1 MAHFEHASVLPTTPE
16 ALYDW
21 HARPGAL
28 TRLSPPWQTV
38 QRLSPEEPLHEDQQV
53 RLRIF
58 MGPVPVPWVARHRDL
73 QRPLGF
79 TDDQVAGPFASW
91 VHTHRFEAAP
101 EGARLTDRLD
111 FRFRGGAPAE
121 ALGSRFVQP
130 MLQRMFRYRHQVT
143 ADDLQRHARWA
154 DRPRLKVAVTGATGL
169 LGRQLCA
176 LLSTGGHQVLKLTRR
191 PNASDEAGWDPRQ
204 GTIDRAALEGVDAV
218 VHLAGETIAGR
229 WTRQKKHEIMRSRT
243 AGTGLLVRAL
253 AALQRPPRTLVSSSA
268 VGYYGDRGAE
278 PLTEDSPPGKGF
290 LADVCREW
298 EAATAP
304 AAQHGLRT
312 VLVRTG
318 VVLTPAGG
326 ALKAMLPAFLAGAG
340 GPVGNGRQYLS
351 WISLDDLIGVLHH
364 ALMDE
369 GLQGPVNGVAGA
381 VTSRDFAR
389 TLGRVVGRPAFLPLP
404 ALVIRMV
411 LGEMG
416 QALLLDG
423 AHVVP
428 QKLAQREFRFMQP
441 TLEAALRHELG
452 R

>member
-1 MAHFEHASVLPTTPE
+1 MAHFEHASLLPTTPE
-16 ALYDW
+16 ELYDW
-21 HARPGAL
+21 HVRPGAL

-38 QRLSPEEPLHEDQQV
+38 QRLSPEESLHEEQRV

-79 TDDQVAGPFASW
+79 TDDQVVGPFASW
-91 VHTHRFEAAP
+91 VHTHRFEPAP
-101 EGARLTDRLD
+101 EGARLRDRLEY
-111 FRFRGGAPAE
+111 RFRGGAPAE
-121 ALGSRFVQP
+121 RVGDRFLQP
-130 MLQRMFRYRHQVT
+130 MLRRMFRYRHDVT
-143 ADDLQRHARWA
+143 AQDLQRHARWA

-169 LGRQLCA
+169 IGRQLCA
-176 LLSTGGHQVLKLTRR
+176 LLTTGGHEVLKFTRK
-191 PNASDEAGWDPRQ
+191 PKGSDEAGWDPRQ
-204 GTIDRAALEGVDAV
+204 GTLDAGALAGVDAV

-229 WTRQKKHEIMRSRT
+229 WTLQKKHEIMRSRT
-243 AGTGLLVRAL
+243 AGTGLLARAL
-253 AALQRPPRTLVSSSA
+253 TAVSNGPRTLVSSSA
-268 VGYYGDRGAE
+268 IGYYGDRGAE

-304 AAQHGLRT
+304 ASQAGVRT

-318 VVLTPAGG
+318 VVLSPAGG
-326 ALKAMLPAFLAGAG
+326 ALKAMLPAFLAGVG
-340 GPVGNGRQYLS
+340 GPVGNGRQYWS
-351 WISLDDLIGVLHH
+351 WISLDDLIGVLYH

-381 VTSRDFAR
+381 ATSRDFAR
-389 TLGRVVGRPAFLPLP
+389 TLGRVLGRPAFLPLP
-404 ALVIRMV
+404 AMAVRM
-411 LGEMG
+411 LMGEMG

-423 AHVVP
+423 ANVVP
-428 QKLAQREFRFMQP
+428 QRLTQGEFRFMQP
-441 TLEAALRHELG
+441 TLDAALRHELG